1 MNCIHTP
8 CILKTNPSPLNTSS
22 KTQVRTRPFQLA
34 TIAWGEE
41 GEELY
46 ETGIINTGISWWRIY
61 FQDFLKHEGCCHFH
75 WSHLENVSK
84 VSLSFIFYENMLIW
98 SVDIE
103 CTQLFMIYK
112 KVISE
117 LFSLFTY
124 WKLDRG
130 ITLLFCNIWYST
142 ILLFTFH
149 AL

>member
-1 MNCIHTP
+1 MNCIHSP

-34 TIAWGEE
+34 TIACG

-46 ETGIINTGISWWRIY
+46 ATGIINTGISWWRIY
-61 FQDFLKHEGCCHFH
+61 FQDFLKQEGCCHFH

-117 LFSLFTY
+117 LFSLYTY